1 MSQKS
6 SVPQDVSFVSQVMK
20 RDSINIPPL
29 PKAGRWVG
37 YEAGRIELFSL
48 LCQPCHTVFEA
59 VENTDLDPS
68 YSCERRLVRASKCPS
83 QNLK

>member
-29 PKAGRWVG
+29 PKAGRWVR
-37 YEAGRIELFSL
+37 YEAGRIELFFL
-48 LCQPCHTVFEA
+48 LCHTC
-59 VENTDLDPS
+59 S
-68 YSCERRLVRASKCPS
+68 LVIQCSKPWKIPIS
-83 QNLK
+83 TLHIVANVDW